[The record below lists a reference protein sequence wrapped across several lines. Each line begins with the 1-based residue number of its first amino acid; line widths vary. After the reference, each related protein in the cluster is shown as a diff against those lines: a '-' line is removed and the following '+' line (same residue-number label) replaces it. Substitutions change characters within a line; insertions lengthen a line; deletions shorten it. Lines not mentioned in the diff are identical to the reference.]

1 MLSTDSSLLMFM
13 ALFAL
18 YSPLAALS
26 AYLPIIGRF
35 PPRDQLRLAI
45 GLFINVSVFILL
57 AVWICEPLL
66 GLLGVTTA
74 SLSVTGGIALLYA
87 GIPMMQG
94 HNENTHP
101 PAPVS
106 DEPSTDAEAED
117 WRSVLFTPITFP
129 LTIGGTSFGLIVAFA
144 ASAEGM
150 VEDAYLTLAG
160 IAYAAVTGI
169 TVYAAGRVNRWVSDK
184 ARVVLSRVAGILLT
198 AIAVS
203 LVINGGTRL
212 VVETL
217 EGLNKM

>member
-18 YSPLAALS
+18 YSPS
-26 AYLPIIGRF
+26 PHSPPICRSSGAF
-35 PPRDQLRLAI
+35 PRATSFGWPSGSSSMSR
-45 GLFINVSVFILL
+45 SSSSL
-57 AVWICEPLL
+57 AVWIGEPLL

-74 SLSVTGGIALLYA
+74 ALSVTGGIALLYA

-94 HNENTHP
+94 HNENAHP
-101 PAPVS
+101 PAPMS
-106 DEPSTDAEAED
+106 DEPSPDTEEED

-144 ASAEGM
+144 ASAEGV
-150 VEDAYLTLAG
+150 VEDAYLTIAG

-169 TVYAAGRVNRWVSDK
+169 TVYAAGRVNRWVSEK

-203 LVINGGTRL
+203 LIANGGTRL

-217 EGLNKM
+217 ESLNKM

>member
-26 AYLPIIGRF
+26 AYLPIVGRF

-45 GLFINVSVFILL
+45 GLFINVSIFTLA
-57 AVWICEPLL
+57 AVWVGEPLL

-74 SLSVTGGIALLYA
+74 ALSVTGGIALLYA
-87 GIPMMQG
+87 GVPMMQG
-94 HNENTHP
+94 QNENTHP
-101 PAPVS
+101 PAPIS
-106 DEPSTDAEAED
+106 DEPSVGPEEES

-144 ASAEGM
+144 ASAEGV

-169 TVYAAGRVNRWVSDK
+169 TVYAAGSLNRWVSEK
-184 ARVVLSRVAGILLT
+184 ARVVLARVAGILLT

-203 LVINGGTRL
+203 LIANGGTRL